1 MDDDEL
7 KVYGRLRKDSN
18 FINQLVDLYKELQ
31 QANMTVLDLQ
41 HLDQAEKQEDL
52 VRIFSA
58 AQDLLLAGDFDNQ
71 SKLSAFFKEI
81 TSGHLDKALSNTVL
95 VIDGFTRFSAEEEA
109 LVTLLMISATRLSLE
124 LMPVKR
130 LIGLILS
137 MAMFIKLQWIF

>member
-1 MDDDEL
+1 MGDDEL

-41 HLDQAEKQEDL
+41 HLDQVEKQEDL
-52 VRIFSA
+52 LRIFSA

-81 TSGHLDKALSNTVL
+81 TSGHLDKALSNTVWSL
-95 VIDGFTRFSAEEEA
+95 MA
-109 LVTLLMISATRLSLE
+109 LRVSL
-124 LMPVKR
+124 PR
-130 LIGLILS
+130 RRP
-137 MAMFIKLQWIF
+137 